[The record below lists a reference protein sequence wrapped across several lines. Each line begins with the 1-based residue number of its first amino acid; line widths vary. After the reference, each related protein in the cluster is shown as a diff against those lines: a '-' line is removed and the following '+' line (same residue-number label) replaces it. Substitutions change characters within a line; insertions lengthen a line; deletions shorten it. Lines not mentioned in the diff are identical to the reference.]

1 MRRRDFLYNAGL
13 LFPAVLLSP
22 SLALASEKIIDTELL
37 IIDDKIAVPDHVTTA
52 INDLPVTI
60 RQIAGNQINQLS
72 YSKNGFLIVMNDN
85 TTYRT
90 KKMVVH
96 SCHRLH
102 APESSVE
109 IKTGDKSLHLD
120 LMLSD
125 NNKVSPE
132 FWFMRTKKFDSQK
145 AQPFLN
151 RNKHAIMCLS

>member
-22 SLALASEKIIDTELL
+22 SLALASEKIIDSDVL
-37 IIDDKIAVPDHVTTA
+37 IIDDKIAVPYHVTAA
-52 INDLPVTI
+52 INNLRVKT
-60 RQIAGNQINQLS
+60 RQIAGNQISELS

-96 SCHRLH
+96 SSHRLH
-102 APESSVE
+102 TSKSSVE
-109 IKTGDKSLHLD
+109 IKTGEKSLHLD
-120 LMLSD
+120 LSLK
-125 NNKVSPE
+125 NNIEAPE
-132 FWFMRTKKFDSQK
+132 FWFLRTNKFDSKK

>member
-22 SLALASEKIIDTELL
+22 SLAMASEKIIDTEVL
-37 IIDDKIAVPDHVTTA
+37 IIDDKISVPGHVTTA
-52 INDLPVTI
+52 INNLPVTS
-60 RQIAGNQINQLS
+60 RQIAGNKISQFS

-90 KKMVVH
+90 QKMVVH
-96 SCHRLH
+96 SSHRLNTP
-102 APESSVE
+102 ASSVE
-109 IKTGDKSLHLD
+109 IKAGEKSLHLD
-120 LMLSD
+120 LSLN

-132 FWFMRTKKFDSQK
+132 LWFLRTKKLDSQK
-145 AQPFLN
+145 MQPFLN